1 MHYFEFGKRDAT
13 IYSGG
18 TTSSINTGF
27 DEILEINKVVADNGT
42 VQNVSRILIDFDYTF
57 ISEQIEQ
64 GTIPSLSETSSVKFH
79 LNLYDATSEEVEAEQ
94 SVFVYMVSGSW
105 KQGTGKLDHDPVT
118 EDGVS
123 YQYRDQE
130 AKTPWVTGSI
140 LTDGGAWY
148 TSSAASFEVSTSYDL
163 TFDKK
168 DIRADVTNLVYNHIL
183 SSSDF
188 PNNGFIVKR
197 ESISHPAGLSGSMPG
212 RTFAFNS
219 GSDTTKDEA
228 STSRLGNLK
237 YFSRETHTIYPP
249 KLEVVWDDSSWN
261 TGSAAAP
268 LTKLSSTDLER
279 LKVYFKNLRPEYK
292 EGSKVKLRVAG
303 RELYPTTSFGTTPAE
318 LDIKVLPSASSFYE
332 VKDADTE
339 EVIIPYGSGSKIS
352 CDSTGNY
359 FNLFM
364 DGLQAE
370 RNYRFCIKV
379 VSGSGTT
386 DEQINFYDDNYEFRV
401 VR

>member
-18 TTSSINTGF
+18 TTSSINTGL

-79 LNLYDATSEEVEAEQ
+79 LNLYDATSEEVEVEQ
-94 SVFVYMVSGSW
+94 SVFIYMVSGSW

-130 AKTPWVTGSI
+130 AKTPWVTGSV

-148 TSSAASFEVSTSYDL
+148 TSSANNFEVSTSYDL

-188 PNNGFIVKR
+188 PNNGFILKR
-197 ESISHPAGLSGSMPG
+197 ESILHPTASVPS
-212 RTFAFNS
+212 FAFNS

-261 TGSAAAP
+261 QGS
-268 LTKLSSTDLER
+268 LSALSATDLER
-279 LKVYFKNLRPEYK
+279 LKIYFKNIRPEYK
-292 EGSKVKLRVAG
+292 EGSKVKFRVVG
-303 RELYPTTSFGTTPAE
+303 RELYPTTNFGTTPAE
-318 LDIKVLPSASSFYE
+318 LDVKVLPSGSVFYE
-332 VKDADTE
+332 VRDAETE
-339 EVIIPYGSGSKIS
+339 EVIIPYGSGSKVS
-352 CDSTGNY
+352 CDSTGNF

>member
-18 TTSSINTGF
+18 TTASINTGL
-27 DEILEINKVVADNGT
+27 DEILEINKSVNQSGT
-42 VQNVSRILIDFDYTF
+42 VSNISRILIDFDYSY
-57 ISEQIEQ
+57 ISQSIQ
-64 GTIPSLSETSSVKFH
+64 NGKIPATAKYY
-79 LNLYDATSEEVEAEQ
+79 LNLFDATSDEVEAEQ
-94 SVFVYMVSGSW
+94 NVFAYMVSGSAW

-118 EDGVS
+118 QDGVS
-123 YQYRDQE
+123 YQYRDHE
-130 AKTPWVTGSI
+130 AKTPWVTGSV
-140 LTDGGAWY
+140 LDDGGAWY
-148 TSSAASFEVSTSYDL
+148 TSSANNFEVSTSYDL

-261 TGSAAAP
+261 SGS
-268 LTKLSSTDLER
+268 LSALSATDLER
-279 LKVYFKNLRPEYK
+279 LKIYFKNLRPEYK
-292 EGSKVKLRVAG
+292 EKSIVKFRIVG
-303 RELYPTTSFGTTPAE
+303 RELYPTTSFATTPAE
-318 LDIKVLPSASSFYE
+318 LDVKYLPSASTEYE
-332 VKDADTE
+332 IRDAETE
-339 EVIIPYGSGSKIS
+339 EVIVPFGSGSRVS
-352 CDSTGNY
+352 CDTTGN
-359 FNLFM
+359 FFRVQM

-370 RNYRFCIKV
+370 RNYRFCLKV

-386 DEQINFYDDNYEFRV
+386 DEEINFYDDNYEFRV